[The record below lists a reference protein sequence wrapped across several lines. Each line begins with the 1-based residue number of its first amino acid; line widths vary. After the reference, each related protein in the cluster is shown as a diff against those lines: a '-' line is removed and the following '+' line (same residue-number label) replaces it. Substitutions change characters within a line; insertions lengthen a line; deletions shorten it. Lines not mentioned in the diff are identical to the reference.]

1 MVTNQTDY
9 CILSEICRSTNFSE
23 ATYVIDANI
32 PRHYI

>member
-1 MVTNQTDY
+1 MVTNQTNH
-9 CILSEICRSTNFSE
+9 CILSEIGCSTNFSE